1 MLGLIGINV
10 VMYGNIFLFQDSFDF
25 HKCYSEK
32 NSLLLLEPQF
42 FNNSNNNSS

>member
-1 MLGLIGINV
+1 MLGLIGINA

-32 NSLLLLEPQF
+32 KFIAVTRTTVFQ
-42 FNNSNNNSS
+42 